1 MNGFI
6 YFNLKKT
13 NMTYNDLPLFEA
25 YIDSTDET
33 GMFVVSLVDAPAV
46 EKNFVAFKDNK
57 KVFSYSIANEEQQKV
72 FGLVM
77 EANKPIYR
85 VDESGFEY
93 YITYNRKTIEMMAEK
108 YFKLGFQNNVDTMH
122 NFDLEDGIIL
132 TQMFIKDSEKGVNP
146 IGFED
151 VNDGSLFAEYH
162 IENADIWNAIKEGTF
177 KGFSLAGQFYIKEAQ
192 EVKEAYNKKDNNK
205 LQMKINKVK
214 AMLRKLL
221 AQFGEVATD
230 KGTILWDG
238 EEDLKEGDSVYS
250 LDESGNQIALED
262 GEYITEDKKVITI
275 QEGKVLSI
283 VDTAAEVDGEE
294 KPIEGA
300 EEGNEGSEG
309 AEETGTTE
317 TVETAIAE
325 LRKEVDELYK
335 LVDSILEKIGESRK
349 EADERFSKLE
359 KQSASK
365 SATEAFEDLKE
376 DKTESTRMKKRG
388 YKF

>member
-1 MNGFI
+1 
-6 YFNLKKT
+6 
-13 NMTYNDLPLFEA
+13 MTYNDLPLFEA

-230 KGTILWDG
+230 RGTILWDG

-250 LDESGNQIALED
+250 LDESGNQVPLEN

-300 EEGNEGSEG
+300 EE
-309 AEETGTTE
+309 TGTTE

-335 LVDSILEKIGESRK
+335 LVDSILDKIGESRK

>member
-221 AQFGEVATD
+221 AQFGEIATS

-283 VDTAAEVDGEE
+283 VDTEAEVEEE

-300 EEGNEGSEG
+300 EEGAEGSEG
-309 AEETGTTE
+309 AEETGTT
-317 TVETAIAE
+317 ETAIAE

>member
-1 MNGFI
+1 
-6 YFNLKKT
+6 
-13 NMTYNDLPLFEA
+13 MTYNDLPLFEA

-46 EKNFVAFKDNK
+46 EKNFVAFKENK

-93 YITYNRKTIEMMAEK
+93 YITYNRKTIEMMTEK

-162 IENADIWNAIKEGTF
+162 IENADIWNEIKEGTF

-192 EVKEAYNKKDNNK
+192 EVKEAYNKKQDNNK
-205 LQMKINKVK
+205 DNNTLLMRINKVK

-250 LDESGNQIALED
+250 LDEEGNQVPLED

-275 QEGKVLSI
+275 KEGKVLSI
-283 VDTAAEVDGEE
+283 VDTAAEVDGKE
-294 KPIEGA
+294 KPI
-300 EEGNEGSEG
+300 EG

-335 LVDSILEKIGESRK
+335 LVDSILDKIGESRRQ
-349 EADERFSKLE
+349 ADERFSKLE

-365 SATEAFEDLKE
+365 SAKEAFEELKE